1 MCILSVSQS
10 LSIRLSR
17 DEMDDDDCGWG
28 REKGGRKRRIIPS
41 EYMMNV
47 FIRLKLTGGVTG
59 VQRQRERACE
69 WHRALSS
76 ALPCSR
82 SQSLY
87 PLPKERQSKSRKLK
101 EYKYTAFLSLV
112 QPEAGGQELRDAR
125 VKRNLSL
132 AAAHPEL
139 FTQQQAQERCR
150 SVRSAWGGQRMLNN
164 MTDCEEGDGGP
175 NSQGEWRNLLPNDE
189 KGVCVWVRGP
199 RCISLRLCVSL
210 SVGAERERA
219 RVS

>member
-10 LSIRLSR
+10 LSVRLSR

-28 REKGGRKRRIIPS
+28 REKGGRERRIIPS

-47 FIRLKLTGGVTG
+47 FIRLKLTWGGVSG
-59 VQRQRERACE
+59 VQRQREHACE

-76 ALPCSR
+76 ALPCGR

-87 PLPKERQSKSRKLK
+87 PLPKERQRKSRKLK
-101 EYKYTAFLSLV
+101 EYTYTAFLSLV

-150 SVRSAWGGQRMLNN
+150 SVRSAWRGQRMLNN
-164 MTDCEEGDGGP
+164 MTDCEEGEGGP
-175 NSQGEWRNLLPNDE
+175 NSQGEWRNLLPSDE
-189 KGVCVWVRGP
+189 KGVCMCVWVRGP
-199 RCISLRLCVSL
+199 RCISL
-210 SVGAERERA
+210 SVGAGRERA
-219 RVS
+219 HVS